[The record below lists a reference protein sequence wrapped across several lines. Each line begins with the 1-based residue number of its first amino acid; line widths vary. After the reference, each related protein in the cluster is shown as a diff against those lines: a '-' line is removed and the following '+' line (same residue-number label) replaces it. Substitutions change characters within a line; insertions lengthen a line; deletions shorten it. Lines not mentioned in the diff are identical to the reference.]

1 MSENNTESSPPV
13 ASPPEAIP
21 VETNKLTIQNPDNI
35 GYINRD
41 FNEPVPAINRFESIV
56 ENQLKVEIYNRARM
70 VKIISI
76 IDMFFIIL
84 QLAISIALN
93 NMNWIVFLFFPLCY
107 AGYHGAKNYNHNC
120 IIGYC
125 CYLFI
130 MSILYLTMVF
140 AYANFFY
147 LIIFILETYI
157 LIFTLRLSKLLTQVD
172 HDIIESL
179 QNGWTPDQGLIV
191 LYYY

>member
-1 MSENNTESSPPV
+1 MSENKNDSSPPD
-13 ASPPEAIP
+13 AIP
-21 VETNKLTIQNPDNI
+21 VETNHLTIQNPETV
-35 GYINRD
+35 GYVNRE
-41 FNEPVPAINRFESIV
+41 FREPVPALNRFESII

-70 VKIISI
+70 VRFISI
-76 IDMFFIIL
+76 IDMFLIIL

-93 NMNWIVFLFFPLCY
+93 TTNWIVFLFFPLCY
-107 AGYHGAKNYNHNC
+107 AGYYGAKNYNKSSV
-120 IIGYC
+120 IGYC

-147 LIIFILETYI
+147 LIIFILEAYI

-179 QNGWTPDQGLIV
+179 QNGWSPDQGLVV

>member
-21 VETNKLTIQNPDNI
+21 VETNKLTIQNPDTI
-35 GYINRD
+35 GYINPD
-41 FNEPVPAINRFESIV
+41 FNEPVPAINRFESII

-93 NMNWIVFLFFPLCY
+93 NMNWIVFLFFPMCY
-107 AGYHGAKNYNHNC
+107 AGYYGSKNYNHSS

-130 MSILYLTMVF
+130 MSIIYLTMVF

-147 LIIFILETYI
+147 LIIFFLETYI
-157 LIFTLRLSKLLTQVD
+157 LIFTMRLSKILTLVD
-172 HDIIESL
+172 QNIIESL
-179 QNGWTPDQGLIV
+179 QNGWSPDQGLVV

>member
-1 MSENNTESSPPV
+1 
-13 ASPPEAIP
+13 
-21 VETNKLTIQNPDNI
+21 
-35 GYINRD
+35 
-41 FNEPVPAINRFESIV
+41 
-56 ENQLKVEIYNRARM
+56 M
-70 VKIISI
+70 VKIIII

-84 QLAISIALN
+84 QLDISIALN

-107 AGYHGAKNYNHNC
+107 GGYYGAKNYC
-120 IIGYC
+120 KSSVIGYC

-157 LIFTLRLSKLLTQVD
+157 LVFTIRFSKMLSLVEQN
-172 HDIIESL
+172 IIESL
-179 QNGWTPDQGLIV
+179 QNGWSPDQGLVV

>member
-1 MSENNTESSPPV
+1 MSENNTESSP
-13 ASPPEAIP
+13 SEAIP

-35 GYINRD
+35 GYINPEL
-41 FNEPVPAINRFESIV
+41 NEPVPAINRFESII
-56 ENQLKVEIYNRARM
+56 ENQLKIEIYNRARM
-70 VKIISI
+70 VKIISM

-93 NMNWIVFLFFPLCY
+93 NMNWIVFLFFPLCC
-107 AGYHGAKNYNHNC
+107 AGYYGAKNYNQSC

-140 AYANFFY
+140 AYNIFFY

-157 LIFTLRLSKLLTQVD
+157 LIFTMRLSKLLTQVD
-172 HDIIESL
+172 QNIIESL
-179 QNGWTPDQGLIV
+179 QNGWSPDQGLVV

>member
-13 ASPPEAIP
+13 ATPSEAIP
-21 VETNKLTIQNPDNI
+21 VETNKLTIQNPDTI
-35 GYINRD
+35 DYINPD
-41 FNEPVPAINRFESIV
+41 FNENVPAINRFETIID
-56 ENQLKVEIYNRARM
+56 NQLKIEIYNRARM
-70 VKIISI
+70 VKFISM

-130 MSILYLTMVF
+130 MSIIYLTMVF

-147 LIIFILETYI
+147 LIIFFLETYI
-157 LIFTLRLSKLLTQVD
+157 LIFTMRLSKILTLVD
-172 HDIIESL
+172 QNIIESL
-179 QNGWTPDQGLIV
+179 QDGWTPDQGLVV

>member
-1 MSENNTESSPPV
+1 MSENNTES
-13 ASPPEAIP
+13 SPPEAIP
-21 VETNKLTIQNPDNI
+21 VETNKLTIHNPDTI
-35 GYINRD
+35 GYINPE
-41 FNEPVPAINRFESIV
+41 FNEPVPTINRFESII

-84 QLAISIALN
+84 QLAISISLN
-93 NMNWIVFLFFPLCY
+93 NMNWILFSFFPLCC
-107 AGYHGAKNYNHNC
+107 AGYYGAKKYNKSS

-147 LIIFILETYI
+147 LFIFFLETYI
-157 LIFTLRLSKLLTQVD
+157 LIFTIKLSNLLTKVD
-172 HDIIESL
+172 QNIIESL
-179 QNGWTPDQGLIV
+179 QDGWSPNQGLVV

>member
-13 ASPPEAIP
+13 ATPSEAIP
-21 VETNKLTIQNPDNI
+21 VETNKLTIQNPDTI
-35 GYINRD
+35 DYINPD

-56 ENQLKVEIYNRARM
+56 ENQLKIEIYNRARM
-70 VKIISI
+70 VKFISM

-140 AYANFFY
+140 AYNNFFY
-147 LIIFILETYI
+147 IIIFFLETYI
-157 LIFTLRLSKLLTQVD
+157 LIFTMRLSKILTLVD
-172 HDIIESL
+172 QNIIESL
-179 QNGWTPDQGLIV
+179 QNGWSPDQGLVV

>member
-1 MSENNTESSPPV
+1 MSENKTESL
-13 ASPPEAIP
+13 PPEATV
-21 VETNKLTIQNPDNI
+21 VESNKLTIQNPNDI
-35 GYINRD
+35 GYINTE
-41 FNEPVPAINRFESIV
+41 FNEPVPQINRFESII
-56 ENQLKVEIYNRARM
+56 ENQLKIEIYNRARM

-93 NMNWIVFLFFPLCY
+93 TTNWIVFLFFPLCY
-107 AGYHGAKNYNHNC
+107 SGYYGAKNYNHNC

-140 AYANFFY
+140 TYANFFY

-157 LIFTLRLSKLLTQVD
+157 FIFTIRLSKLLTLVD
-172 HDIIESL
+172 QNIIESL
-179 QNGWTPDQGLIV
+179 QNGWSPDQELII